1 MSGLGEGAGERLR
14 RLRKRRGLSVVQV
27 AERAR
32 KSPSAVRAHE
42 NGQNGVNV
50 EVAEVYARVLRANPE
65 WILYGSGDE
74 PDEAPGIVEHMANT
88 PSLPQADPRLSYVP
102 VEVLP
107 TYAGMGGGG
116 TGEGDAMVAL
126 LPRSLVEDELKAKP
140 TDLLVINVRGDSME
154 PLFHH
159 GDQIVI
165 DRRDTRPTQ
174 PGPFALLYSDGYV
187 VKNVEVLRAKGK
199 LRIFSTN
206 PIYTD
211 DEEDPEAVTIM
222 GRPVWF
228 ARRL

>member
-1 MSGLGEGAGERLR
+1 MPERLSINPEE
-14 RLRKRRGLSVVQV
+14 LKRALEQPGRSQSALAKWLHFSSAAIVNRMCKGD
-27 AERAR
+27 RTI
-32 KSPSAVRAHE
+32 SAVEADHIRAYLAATEH
-42 NGQNGVNV
+42 GV
-50 EVAEVYARVLRANPE
+50 
-65 WILYGSGDE
+65 
-74 PDEAPGIVEHMANT
+74 APHIGNT
-88 PSLPQADPRLSYVP
+88 PISPPVDPALSYVA
-102 VEVLP
+102 VDVLP

-116 TGEGDAMVAL
+116 SGEGDRVVAL
-126 LPRSLVEDELKAKP
+126 LPRALVEDELKAKP
-140 TDLLVINVRGDSME
+140 ADLLVINVRGNSME
-154 PLFHH
+154 PMFFH

-174 PGPFALLYSDGYV
+174 PGPFALLYDDGYV

-211 DEEDPEAVTIM
+211 DEEDPESVTIM

>member
-1 MSGLGEGAGERLR
+1 MVSERLSIDPEDLKTALEQPGRSQSALAKFLNFSSPAIVNRMTKGERKISAHEADLIRAYLESTAVGAGLNM
-14 RLRKRRGLSVVQV
+14 S
-27 AERAR
+27 
-32 KSPSAVRAHE
+32 
-42 NGQNGVNV
+42 N
-50 EVAEVYARVLRANPE
+50 
-65 WILYGSGDE
+65 
-74 PDEAPGIVEHMANT
+74 M
-88 PSLPQADPRLSYVP
+88 PSLPLVDPALDYLA

-116 TGEGDAMVAL
+116 TGDADKVVAL
-126 LPRSLVEDELKAKP
+126 LPRTLVEDELKAKP
-140 TDLLVINVRGDSME
+140 ADLLVINVRGNSME
-154 PLFHH
+154 PVFFH
-159 GDQIVI
+159 GDQLVI

-174 PGPFALLYSDGYV
+174 PGPFALLYADGYV

-211 DEEDPEAVTIM
+211 DEEDPESVTIM